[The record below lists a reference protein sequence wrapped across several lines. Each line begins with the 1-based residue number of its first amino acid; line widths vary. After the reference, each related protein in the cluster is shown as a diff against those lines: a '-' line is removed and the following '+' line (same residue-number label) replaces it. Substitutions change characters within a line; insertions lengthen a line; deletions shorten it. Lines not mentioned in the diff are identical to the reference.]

1 MKAANN
7 AHISGVPTPIMAWDN
22 YGGMNPFE
30 KWRTGQM
37 FRGCKSKSCRRN
49 NRKII

>member
-1 MKAANN
+1 
-7 AHISGVPTPIMAWDN
+7 MAGDY

-30 KWRTGQM
+30 KWRASQM
-37 FRGCKSKSCRRN
+37 FRGCESKSCRRN